1 MKEIITYSPELQR
14 LFNTWRLATES
25 NDTTAQFNLA
35 SVLLKSKQNSAVQK
49 AFLLF
54 KKLANQ
60 SYTTVQ
66 TDAQFMLGKCYENG
80 YGIQKSYPRAIRWYE
95 KAGNNAGYD
104 MAPICE
110 AFDKMVDENGSN
122 VDKTIDEIVFGEI
135 TLELIDCITESANGG
150 DVEAQMYLMDLY
162 NLGCGYIEPNHE
174 KFIYWTQRAA
184 ENGSPKAMD
193 KLGHIYYYGYSVE
206 QDDKTALYWLENAA
220 IQGEE
225 NSAHLLGLHYKSQKN
240 YKEAVKWYRKYAELK
255 IKWRNNMLGR
265 NSGVIL
271 NK

>member
-1 MKEIITYSPELQR
+1 MNEIITYSPELQR
-14 LFNTWRLATES
+14 LLDTWQLATNS

-35 SVLLKSKQNSAVQK
+35 KCLLKSKQKTALKK
-49 AFLLF
+49 AFVLF
-54 KKLANQ
+54 KGLANQ

-80 YGIQKSYPRAIRWYE
+80 YGITKSYQQAIRWYE
-95 KAGNNAGYD
+95 KAGENVGYD

-110 AFDKMVDENGSN
+110 AFDKMVDENDGD
-122 VDKTIDEIVFGEI
+122 VDKTIDEIIFGEI
-135 TLELIDCITESANGG
+135 TPELIDCITESANGG

-184 ENGSPKAMD
+184 ENGSAKAMD

-220 IQGEE
+220 TQGEE
-225 NSAHLLGLHYKSQKN
+225 ASAHLLGKHYKSRKN

-255 IKWRNNMLGR
+255 IKWRNNRLGR
-265 NSGVIL
+265 KTAKSI
-271 NK
+271 K